1 MNSEIIKA
9 MNRKNE
15 KHPVRDWWRKNGY
28 KVWRVVLFPIWY
40 PMRMW
45 ERLCSKWH
53 TAQNAKQVWSE
64 ERANEILSYYVP
76 RYCSWSEETQELYFF
91 DNGYG
96 WSMRYAK
103 KHLKRKDRRWWNKFN
118 GWTGGKI
125 RDYLINQF
133 ELEGFSKEVRNCSD
147 GWTEIGF
154 VLEEGRE

>member
-28 KVWRVVLFPIWY
+28 KVFRVVLFPIWW

-45 ERLCSKWH
+45 ERLCDKLRF
-53 TAQNAKQVWSE
+53 AQNARQVWSE
-64 ERANEILSYYVP
+64 ERVNEILSYYVP

-147 GWTEIGF
+147 GWTEISF
-154 VLEEGRE
+154 VLKEGRE